1 MQLKCKWQKKKLG
14 RMLKCGV
21 EAHTWQHFSVNE
33 PFTWKLVNEPDN
45 PYDTGACYLALNG
58 SNVGYV
64 SRRQNSVLN
73 ETTCDIQ
80 RVECRVS
87 GGQISF
93 TVLVKMKK
101 KFEKNEE
108 DCDSASHVCKR
119 QRA

>member
-1 MQLKCKWQKKKLG
+1 MQLKCNWQKKKLG
-14 RMLKCGV
+14 RMLKCGL
-21 EAHTWQHFSVNE
+21 EAHPWQHS
-33 PFTWKLVNEPDN
+33 
-45 PYDTGACYLALNG
+45 
-58 SNVGYV
+58 
-64 SRRQNSVLN
+64 
-73 ETTCDIQ
+73 CDIQ

-119 QRA
+119 QRASEYII